1 MWSWLRWWVS
11 PVAVSLGER
20 GEQAAEAYLRHLGY
34 QIVDRRHR
42 NRAGEIDLVALDGQT
57 VVFVEVKSRRDTS
70 HGHPTDA
77 LSRDKQQR
85 LTRAALVYLK
95 QRGWLERQRRFDVVA
110 IVWPPQSP
118 EPQIT
123 HYRQAFEAAQPGQL
137 H

>member
-1 MWSWLRWWVS
+1 MWSWLRWGRP
-11 PVAVSLGER
+11 PVAASLGER
-20 GEQAAEAYLRHLGY
+20 GEHAAEAYLRHLGY
-34 QIVDRRHR
+34 HILDRRHR
-42 NRAGEIDLVALDGQT
+42 NHGGELDLVALDGQT
-57 VVFVEVKSRRDTS
+57 VVFVEVKTRRDAS
-70 HGHPTDA
+70 HGHPADA

-110 IVWPPQSP
+110 IFWPPQSP

-123 HYRQAFEAAQPGQL
+123 HYRQAFEAAQRGQL